1 MEDALGASM
10 TSERLRTAILT
21 GFATLALLLAGAGIY
36 GVMAYLVVQR
46 RREIAVR
53 IALGARRG
61 DVVAGIIRHSL
72 GLAAPGILL
81 GLVGV
86 LATSRALRGF
96 LYEVPPTD
104 PVSLAGVGAAVGI
117 LAVVAALAPAR
128 RAAATDPM
136 STLRS
141 E

>member
-1 MEDALGASM
+1 M
-10 TSERLRTAILT
+10 
-21 GFATLALLLAGAGIY
+21 
-36 GVMAYLVVQR
+36 
-46 RREIAVR
+46 
-53 IALGARRG
+53 ARRPAPLEAVG
-61 DVVAGIIRHSL
+61 EAVTRSSDAVAV
-72 GLAAPGILL
+72 AVTVTVAV